1 MKQQEIAVGMPATLC
16 VGSDS
21 YAYEITELIP
31 YANGY
36 KSKKWGIGIK
46 YAVIKRNNQTHR
58 AKIKYNDKYGYHGEL
73 GGHYVAIGIGEDYLD
88 PPF

>member
-1 MKQQEIAVGMPATLC
+1 MKQSEIAVGMPATLC

-31 YANGY
+31 YANGR

-46 YAVIKRNNQTHR
+46 YAKIKRGLNLHT
-58 AKIKYNDKYGYHGEL
+58 AKIKYDEKFGYYGEL
-73 GGHYVAIGIGEDYLD
+73 GGHHLVIGIGEDYHD
-88 PPF
+88 PHF